1 MADELT
7 HSEKIRQAIIKKY
20 GSWEAYKAQRYHTP
34 EAKEKLLKAQRAGGK
49 ASTNRPFRD
58 REFARMA
65 AKKARNGKQ
74 NAARA

>member
-20 GSWEAYKAQRYHTP
+20 GSWEEYKAQRYHTP

-49 ASTNRPFRD
+49 ASTNRPFKDRD
-58 REFARMA
+58 FASKMG
-65 AKKARNGKQ
+65 KKARNGKQ
-74 NAARA
+74 HAA